1 MKIILM
7 ERDGASAEFELPS
20 AAPEIRR
27 PIIPPGPFRWFR
39 EEEAASFPPVIYARY
54 RLLGIDS
61 EFGFAMYE
69 RVAEV

>member
-7 ERDGASAEFELPS
+7 ERDGASAEFELPR
-20 AAPEIRR
+20 ATAEIRR
-27 PIIPPGPFRWFR
+27 PIIPPGPVRWFR
-39 EEEAASFPPVIYARY
+39 EEALSFPPVIYARY